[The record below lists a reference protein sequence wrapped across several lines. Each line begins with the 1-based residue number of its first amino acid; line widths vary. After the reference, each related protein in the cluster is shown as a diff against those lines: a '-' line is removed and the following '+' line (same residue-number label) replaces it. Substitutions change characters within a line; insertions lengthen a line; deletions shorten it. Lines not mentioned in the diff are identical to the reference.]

1 MYRTIPV
8 PSVTMAPSEPVVVLS
23 SVTLPAA
30 ALEVLAAALGALVE
44 LAAAG
49 GAAGVA
55 VDEEHAVTRVIVAA
69 VAKVAK
75 S

>member
-1 MYRTIPV
+1 M
-8 PSVTMAPSEPVVVLS
+8 VLS
-23 SVTLPAA
+23 SVTLAA
-30 ALEVLAAALGALVE
+30 ELLAAVLVAVLGALVV

-55 VDEEHAVTRVIVAA
+55 VDEEHAVTKVRVAA
-69 VAKVAK
+69 VASVAR

>member
-1 MYRTIPV
+1 MPL
-8 PSVTMAPSEPVVVLS
+8 PSATTFPREVLVVIRA
-23 SVTLPAA
+23 VTLLAEELAA
-30 ALEVLAAALGALVE
+30 VLAAVLGALVV

-55 VDEEHAVTRVIVAA
+55 VDEEHAVTRVRVAA
-69 VAKVAK
+69 VASVAR